1 MRLTLID
8 DVRYAYIKHSYSAQR
23 GFGTGGGR
31 RTVALASDVP
41 RCALGAAGD
50 DDDDD
55 DDEAVP
61 RAASRRTTY
70 IPTTRSAAG
79 SSQAGASD
87 RGTWRD
93 ERVGPG

>member
-55 DDEAVP
+55 DEAVP